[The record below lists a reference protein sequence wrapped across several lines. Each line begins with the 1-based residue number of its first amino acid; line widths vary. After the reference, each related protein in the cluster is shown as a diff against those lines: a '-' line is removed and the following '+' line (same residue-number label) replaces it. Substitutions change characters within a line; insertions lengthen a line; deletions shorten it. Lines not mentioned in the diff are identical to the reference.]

1 MVGQVM
7 SGERIGFF
15 ICIEGIDGSG
25 KTTQAR
31 RLVKTLVDMG
41 YDALYTTEPTERA
54 IGKIIRKQ
62 LLQGNAR
69 FPVLEAI
76 LFAADR
82 VHHLESEVVPLLEA
96 GNVVVCDRYVYSS
109 IAYQGASELPMGWI
123 ESINKYAIVPDLA
136 IYIDVPP
143 EIVFQRIKREKTV
156 METLETQQK
165 VREVYLKLVAEK
177 KLVAVDGRPSPDTV
191 RQAIK
196 TMVLERLKR

>member
-1 MVGQVM
+1 M
-7 SGERIGFF
+7 SGERTGSF

-31 RLVKTLVDMG
+31 RLVRTLVDKG
-41 YDALYTTEPTERA
+41 YDALYTTEPTEGV

-82 VHHLESEVVPLLEA
+82 AHHLENEVVPLLEA
-96 GNVVVCDRYVYSS
+96 GKVVVCDRYVYSS
-109 IAYQGASELPMGWI
+109 IAYQGASGLPIAWI
-123 ESINKYAIVPDLA
+123 ENINRHAIVPDLA

-143 EIVFQRIKREKTV
+143 DIVFQRLKRKKTV
-156 METLETQQK
+156 METLETQRK
-165 VREVYLKLVAEK
+165 VRGVYLKLVEEK
-177 KLVAVDGRPSPDTV
+177 KLLAVDGKPSRNTV
-191 RQAIK
+191 GQVIE
-196 TMVLERLKR
+196 TIVLERLKK